1 MVRINYKEKELIGK
15 LIFLKDVEN
24 TTPRKALFMCPI
36 CSNQFT
42 TDISRAKLNRVVSCG
57 CYRKEN
63 SKKLHF
69 KHGHAKNNKMSS
81 EYVSWQRMIQ
91 RCQNLGYG
99 NYQNYGGR
107 GITVCDRWKNSFVSF
122 LEDMKEKPFK
132 NAQLD
137 RINTD
142 GDYEPNN
149 CRWVSCK
156 ENSRNRKNN
165 LVIEWNNQ
173 KKTLSEWSEVLNI
186 NKNTLRDRIYSTKWT
201 LEEAMSTPLL
211 KKGEKRN
218 Y

>member
-69 KHGHAKNNKMSS
+69 KHGHTKDNKMSS

-91 RCQNLGYG
+91 RCQNLGYA
-99 NYQNYGGR
+99 NYHNYGGR
-107 GITVCDRWKNSFVSF
+107 GISVYNKWKDSFVSF
-122 LEDMKEKPFK
+122 LEDMKEKPFR

-142 GDYEPNN
+142 GNYEPSN
-149 CRWVSCK
+149 CRWVTCK

-165 LVIEWNNQ
+165 LIIEWNNQ
-173 KKTLSEWSEVLNI
+173 KKTLTKWSEILNI

-211 KKGEKRN
+211 KKGEKKN

>member
-69 KHGHAKNNKMSS
+69 KHGHSKDKKMSS

-99 NYQNYGGR
+99 NYYNYGGR
-107 GITVCDRWKNSFVSF
+107 GINVCKKWKNSFVSF

-137 RINTD
+137 RINSD
-142 GDYEPNN
+142 GDYEPGN

-156 ENSRNRKNN
+156 ENSRNRRNN
-165 LVIEWNNQ
+165 LVIEWNDQ

-201 LEEAMSTPLL
+201 LEEAMSTPTL

>member
-69 KHGHAKNNKMSS
+69 KHGHSKDKKMSS

-91 RCQNLGYG
+91 RCQNLGYA
-99 NYQNYGGR
+99 NYHNYGGK
-107 GITVCDRWKNSFVSF
+107 GITVCNKWKNSFVSF

-142 GDYEPNN
+142 GNYEPNN

-156 ENSRNRKNN
+156 ENSRNRRDN
-165 LVIEWNNQ
+165 LVIEWNDQ
-173 KKTLSEWSEVLNI
+173 KKTLSEWSEILNI